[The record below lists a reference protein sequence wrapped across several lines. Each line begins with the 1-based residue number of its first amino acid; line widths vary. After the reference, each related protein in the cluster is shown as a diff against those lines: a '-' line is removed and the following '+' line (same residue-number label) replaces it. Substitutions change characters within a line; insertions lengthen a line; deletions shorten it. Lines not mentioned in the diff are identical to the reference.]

1 MHSRQSLL
9 LVLCCLMAVSF
20 SSTSSFAYQDTSDV
34 PEKPLDKNSKPK
46 DNDSDAKDDKKPA
59 PRPTVRK
66 TYTRAELLARTRMLA
81 SSRMPNMWGD
91 FFDGTPYPLNIID
104 RTVFPPEWS
113 VNGEGGSGATL
124 TTGPGGGGGGG
135 SSALPPPPPR
145 IPRAGGLASRRVKL
159 AENNSPL
166 PTDRWILNHNYFN
179 DVDGIGDVNRYTFGF
194 EKTFAEGLKSFEV
207 RFSFANTLSNAQI
220 FNGAL
225 NTVSGIRS
233 DEAGNL
239 VLNYKSVIW
248 GLDDGVITAGMG
260 VALPTADDQFL
271 FNTSGQLLMK
281 FHNDAAHLLPFIAF
295 VRMPTDKLFI
305 QGYAQADFASSAN
318 PALALIENGSP
329 ELSPIAKIKD
339 VPLLF
344 LDIAFAYKWIED
356 REGWINAVT
365 PLLELHYSMGM
376 SRRDRLQFH
385 PPSPFNGA
393 FDLGPPDRI
402 SVLNLTAGAS
412 LQMGDSIFV
421 RPAVSIPL
429 TNGAGASYDYEFGVH
444 VNILR

>member
-1 MHSRQSLL
+1 MHSRLSKGLVSCSFIVISLSATAL
-9 LVLCCLMAVSF
+9 
-20 SSTSSFAYQDTSDV
+20 FAYPDTTNF
-34 PEKPLDKNSKPK
+34 PPKNPDKESNPK
-46 DNDSDAKDDKKPA
+46 TDDSETKDKQKPA
-59 PRPTVRK
+59 PRPKVRK
-66 TYTRAELLARTRMLA
+66 TYTRTELLARTRMLA
-81 SSRMPNMWGD
+81 DSRMPNMWGD
-91 FFDGTPYPLNIID
+91 FFDGTPYPLNFSD
-104 RTVFPPEWS
+104 RTVFPPEWI
-113 VNGEGGSGATL
+113 VNGEGGTAT
-124 TTGPGGGGGGG
+124 TTIGPGGDGG
-135 SSALPPPPPR
+135 SSALPPSPPR

-159 AENNSPL
+159 AENNSPI

-225 NTVSGIRS
+225 NTVSRIRS

-318 PALALIENGSP
+318 PALALTDNGAP

-393 FDLGPPDRI
+393 FDLGAPDRI

-412 LQMGDSIFV
+412 LQLGDSIFV

-429 TNGAGASYDYEFGVH
+429 SNGAGASYDYEFGVH

>member
-1 MHSRQSLL
+1 MHSRLSKVLVSCCFIVISLSATAL
-9 LVLCCLMAVSF
+9 
-20 SSTSSFAYQDTSDV
+20 FAYQDTTDV
-34 PEKPLDKNSKPK
+34 PPKSPDKESKPETDDSKTK
-46 DNDSDAKDDKKPA
+46 DEQKPA
-59 PRPTVRK
+59 PKPKVRK

-81 SSRMPNMWGD
+81 DSRMPNMWGD
-91 FFDGTPYPLNIID
+91 FFDGTPYPLNFND
-104 RTVFPPEWS
+104 RTVFPPDWN
-113 VNGEGGSGATL
+113 VNGEGGTGTT
-124 TTGPGGGGGGG
+124 TTGPGGGGG

-159 AENNSPL
+159 AENNSPI

-220 FNGAL
+220 FNGTL
-225 NTVSGIRS
+225 NTVSRIRS

-248 GLDDGVITAGMG
+248 GLDDGVITAGIG

-271 FNTSGQLLMK
+271 FNPSGQLLMK

-318 PALALIENGSP
+318 PALALIDNGSP

-393 FDLGPPDRI
+393 FDLGAPDRI

-412 LQMGDSIFV
+412 LQIGDSIFV

-429 TNGAGASYDYEFGVH
+429 SNGAGASYDYEFGVH

>member
-1 MHSRQSLL
+1 MRSQQYIVRFTFGFITFILS
-9 LVLCCLMAVSF
+9 ADAA
-20 SSTSSFAYQDTSDV
+20 FATQNTSDV
-34 PEKPLDKNSKPK
+34 PQKTLDKQDKPK
-46 DNDSDAKDDKKPA
+46 PDDSDAERPKKPA
-59 PRPTVRK
+59 PKPTTRK
-66 TYTRAELLARTRMLA
+66 TYTRAQLLARTRMLA
-81 SSRMPNMWGD
+81 DSRMPNMWGD
-91 FFDGTPYPLNIID
+91 FFDGTPYPLNFND
-104 RTVFPPEWS
+104 RTVFPPDWN
-113 VNGEGGSGATL
+113 VNGEGGTGGTI
-124 TTGPGGGGGGG
+124 TTGPGGSGGGG
-135 SSALPPPPPR
+135 SALPPPPPR

-159 AENNSPL
+159 SENNSPI

-220 FNGAL
+220 FNGTL
-225 NTVSGIRS
+225 NTVSQIRS

-271 FNTSGQLLMK
+271 FNPSGQLLMK

-305 QGYAQADFASSAN
+305 QGYVQADIAASAN
-318 PALALIENGSP
+318 PALALIDNGSP

-356 REGWINAVT
+356 REGWVNAVT

-393 FDLGPPDRI
+393 FDLGAPDAI

-412 LQMGDSIFV
+412 LQIGESIFV

-429 TNGAGASYDYEFGVH
+429 SNGAGASYDYEFGVH